1 MIVSLLISVL
11 MLGHKVSAVT
21 AVIRLLSRRSE
32 IVQVLEEL
40 QVSKSDMSDAV
51 IARARRLSLARAH
64 RLSLDAEDA
73 EDDVVQVRMQQL
85 PTESVSLNPVV
96 P

>member
-1 MIVSLLISVL
+1 

-21 AVIRLLSRRSE
+21 AVIRLLSRRNE
-32 IVQVLEEL
+32 IEQVLEEL
-40 QVSKSDMSDAV
+40 QVSKSNVSDAV
-51 IARARRLSLARAH
+51 KSRFLARARRLT
-64 RLSLDAEDA
+64 LDNAEDA